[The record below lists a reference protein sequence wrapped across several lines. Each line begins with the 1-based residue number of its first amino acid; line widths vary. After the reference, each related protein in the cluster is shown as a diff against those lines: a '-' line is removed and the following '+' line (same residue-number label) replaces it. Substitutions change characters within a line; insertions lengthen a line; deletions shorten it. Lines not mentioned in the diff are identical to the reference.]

1 MQKTPPKKQPQ
12 KQQESFFPDAQPPRT
27 ASTKQH
33 FEQIVA
39 VMVPRATGAAT
50 GCYDYGVPP
59 ALADA
64 LVPGDYVRVPLARQ
78 TLIGVVWAKPC
89 NWQADN
95 PQHPPQHKLRAVTEK
110 LNDAASLPP
119 LTEMMRD
126 FVDWVGAYTLAPPGQ
141 VLRQILPP
149 ADSFQAPAPVTC
161 VRLSSAYLADKN
173 ANTSKWRRTPARD
186 KVLAYLTQHLEA
198 MEAMDT
204 AAADQSALSSAAL
217 AKQAGVSPSVVKTM
231 IEAGLLETLTLP
243 PPPAFAPPNPAFASL
258 TYSDAQAEAVAR
270 LQKAV
275 RGQNFQPFLLDGVT
289 GSGKTEVYFEAISAA
304 LDRQENQAHQAHQAH
319 QAERPSLIILPE
331 IALTT
336 QFLKRFEA
344 RFGCAPAIWHSGLTP
359 AQRRQTWRAVAR
371 GEVSVLVGA
380 RSALFLPWQDLGL
393 VVVDEEHDA
402 GFKQEEGV
410 IYNARDM
417 AVVAARLFKATIIL
431 SSATPAL
438 ETVVNAQ
445 DGRYEKLVL
454 PARHGAGT
462 LPDIELLDMRLAPP
476 PRGNWLAPALVSAMQ
491 ETLAQNQQALLFL
504 NRRGYAP
511 LTLCRAC
518 GHRYAC
524 GDCDS
529 WLVEHRFKRV
539 LSCHQCGYERPA
551 PDICD
556 ACGESDHLAACGP
569 GVERI
574 TEEVGQLFPD
584 KRVTVL
590 SSDLIQGEAAMRDT
604 LSRITRGDTDI
615 IVGTQIIAKGHH
627 FPKLGFVGVVDADLG
642 MGTGD
647 LRAGERTFQMLSQVT
662 GRAGREQ
669 AGGKAILQ
677 SYMPDHPV
685 LQALASGDRDAFFQR
700 EIEMRQ
706 QAHMPPF
713 GRLAG
718 IILACEDLALVNQYA
733 RALAKQAPIMAGIRV
748 LGPAPAPIARIRGAY
763 RLRFLVQGARQSKMQ
778 DYIRDWLGRVKKPA
792 TVKCAVDIDP
802 YRFL

>member
-1 MQKTPPKKQPQ
+1 MQKTPPKKQGQ

-27 ASTKQH
+27 ASTKLH

-39 VMVPRATGAAT
+39 VMVPRATGSVS

-59 ALADA
+59 ELVGALAQ
-64 LVPGDYVRVPLARQ
+64 GDYVRVPLARQ
-78 TLIGVVWAKPC
+78 TLIGVVWAKPRQ
-89 NWQADN
+89 WQATQTD
-95 PQHPPQHKLRAVTEK
+95 HPPQHKLRAVTEK
-110 LNDAASLPP
+110 LTDKACLPP
-119 LTEMMRD
+119 LPEMMRD
-126 FVDWVGAYTLAPPGQ
+126 FVDWVAAYTLSPPGQ

-149 ADSFQAPAPVTC
+149 ADSFQAPAPVSS
-161 VRLSSAYLADKN
+161 VRLSAAYLDNQDAEHP
-173 ANTSKWRRTPARD
+173 KWRRTPAREKILTYLAQQTD
-186 KVLAYLTQHLEA
+186 K
-198 MEAMDT
+198 T
-204 AAADQSALSSAAL
+204 ATRQALSTTAL
-217 AKQAGVSPSVVKTM
+217 AKQLGVSPSVVKTM
-231 IEAGLLETLTLP
+231 IEVGLLEAFTLP
-243 PPPAFAPPNPAFASL
+243 PPLAFATPNPDFTNL
-258 TYSDAQAEAVAR
+258 TYSDAQAEAIAR

-275 RGQNFQPFLLDGVT
+275 GTQSFQPFLLDGVT

-304 LDRQENQAHQAHQAH
+304 LAADDKPSNIGQTRHS
-319 QAERPSLIILPE
+319 SLIILPE

-359 AQRRQTWRAVAR
+359 AQRRHTWRAVAR

-380 RSALFLPWQDLGL
+380 RSALFLPWQDLSL

-417 AVVAARLFKATIIL
+417 AVVAARLFNATIIL

-462 LPDIELLDMRLAPP
+462 LPEIELLDMRLAPP
-476 PRGNWLAPALVSAMQ
+476 PRGHWLAPALISAMQ

-524 GDCDS
+524 SDCDS
-529 WLVEHRFKRV
+529 WLVEHRFKRI

-556 ACGESDHLAACGP
+556 ACGETDHLAACGP

-584 KRVTVL
+584 KRITVL

-604 LSRITRGDTDI
+604 LARITRGETDI

-706 QAHMPPF
+706 QANMPPF

-718 IILACEDLALVNQYA
+718 IILACEDLALVNKYA
-733 RALAKQAPIMAGIRV
+733 RALAQHVPIIEGMRV